1 MLAETRHGIDE
12 VEDAEDDGVSV
23 WFDLPDQVRPV
34 RLDRL
39 VLALEGT
46 RGGKKPG
53 VFAREGLGSG
63 SNRFFAW
70 LSGFPLQAGTR
81 RETSDKE
88 SLTK

>member
-1 MLAETRHGIDE
+1 
-12 VEDAEDDGVSV
+12 
-23 WFDLPDQVRPV
+23 
-34 RLDRL
+34 L